1 MKFQQAEARAATA
14 QEKERGINERLNQ
27 TLSRMAVMEA
37 QVSCLR
43 AEQSQLQRSL
53 EKERQRASE
62 NRQEYLVATEA
73 ATTHEGRARQL
84 EEEIKTIRKQLKA
97 ELNEEKARREALEQ
111 VLLKCCNSQQNVDH
125 VIIRNCSACL

>member
-1 MKFQQAEARAATA
+1 MMESQQAEAKAATA
-14 QEKERGINERLNQ
+14 QEKERGLNERLNQ

-43 AEQSQLQRSL
+43 AEQAQLQRSL

-62 NRQEYLVATEA
+62 NRQEYLVSTEA
-73 ATTHEGRARQL
+73 AATHEGRARQL
-84 EEEIKTIRKQLKA
+84 EEEIKTIRKQYKS

-111 VLLKCCNSQQNVDH
+111 VPLKCYNFN
-125 VIIRNCSACL
+125 

>member
-1 MKFQQAEARAATA
+1 MNFQQAEARAATA
-14 QEKERGINERLNQ
+14 QEKERGITERLNQ

-73 ATTHEGRARQL
+73 AATHEGRARQL

-97 ELNEEKARREALEQ
+97 ELNDEKARREALEQ
-111 VLLKCCNSQQNVDH
+111 VPMKSSILNRMSML
-125 VIIRNCSACL
+125 

>member
-1 MKFQQAEARAATA
+1 MSGSIGLYQQAEARAATA

-43 AEQSQLQRSL
+43 AEQSQLHRSL

-73 ATTHEGRARQL
+73 ATTHESRARQL
-84 EEEIKTIRKQLKA
+84 EEEIKSLRKQFKA

-111 VLLKCCNSQQNVDH
+111 VPTRRLLFLITH
-125 VIIRNCSACL
+125 Y